1 MASQEPMTHAT
12 SASGVTTE
20 QDSGDLG
27 SSLESCKS
35 DAEVLYNNHNRM
47 KQILSAREKLEIA
60 EHYVRQ
66 KYGEA
71 TASIVHMAPRCQID
85 RIIYEE
91 DMAIIY
97 LKQISGWKQRKNS
110 IQSILDRLLTNE
122 IMWWDA
128 KNQLSRYDR

>member
-1 MASQEPMTHAT
+1 MASQEPMTHVT

-71 TASIVHMAPRCQID
+71 TASIVHM
-85 RIIYEE
+85 
-91 DMAIIY
+91 
-97 LKQISGWKQRKNS
+97 
-110 IQSILDRLLTNE
+110 
-122 IMWWDA
+122 
-128 KNQLSRYDR
+128 LSLIHI